1 MADYDVGADYV
12 GDDAVDALMAAVS
25 GDDDDEV
32 GADYDDEVGAIRRR
46 RRGKAKRA
54 LSRIALAGKLP
65 VVFLGFDTTAAA
77 AGSAAATTEP
87 NVKVRPTDLIVRDT
101 NADDFQITSMR
112 IGRVDLLTGA
122 TGIPAGIFKT
132 SVQRPPISA
141 PELEAGTQAS
151 IQLTNLTGAAS
162 RFMASYL
169 CLDLSRRPVS
179 P

>member
-12 GDDAVDALMAAVS
+12 GDEAVDALMAAVS
-25 GDDDDEV
+25 GDDDDDV
-32 GADYDDEVGAIRRR
+32 GADYEEVGARRAR
-46 RRGKAKRA
+46 RSRAKRA

-77 AGSAAATTEP
+77 SAGAAATTEP

-151 IQLTNLTGAAS
+151 IQLTNLTAAAS